1 MLKEE
6 SAVNTIE
13 YFADIPEG
21 RKLLEKAAD
30 RDFLKKVCAKYH
42 YPEGEFAALYETASH
57 IRECMLKEA
66 AFSFGTIS
74 DEKQNYRKISAVITL
89 GEGIDRLQEDYTDKD
104 MLSESYMAEVISGEI
119 LTESYKVLNRII
131 LKKTGFYVERYVFPG
146 STSECNIEEVQKLVN
161 GCGLNVVVNSAVCM
175 VPKKSVAFYA
185 VLTDDA
191 NTVCEGICRGCGRS
205 DCPNRAEKE
214 AFNYGFARIFGR
226 NYQ

>member
-6 SAVNTIE
+6 STVNTIE

-21 RKLLEKAAD
+21 RRLIEWAAD
-30 RDFLKKVCAKYH
+30 REFLDKVCAKYH
-42 YPEGEFAALYETASH
+42 YPSEESAALFETASR

-74 DEKQNYRKISAVITL
+74 YENQNYRKISAVITL
-89 GEGIDRLQEDYTDKD
+89 GESIDRLQEDYTDKD
-104 MLSESYMAEVISGEI
+104 MFSESYMAEVISGEI

-131 LKKTGFYVERYVFPG
+131 LKKTGFYVERYIFPG
-146 STSECNIEEVQKLVN
+146 SMSECNIEEVEGLVN
-161 GCGLNVVVNSAVCM
+161 GCGLNVAVNSALCM

-185 VLTDDA
+185 LLTDDA
-191 NTVCEGICRGCGRS
+191 STVCEGICRGCGRS